1 MVTTLRSQVD
11 PTSQG
16 HAFAFWWT
24 DFVPS
29 SANPCV
35 LWSARKLMEVGG
47 CGLVGFFTAFF
58 KHVFVRFMAV
68 LKGVFEYSVFLLF
81 QLLSTNSK
89 LLTVIVIE
97 TVPALKAAM
106 FSETNALLLSC
117 QSNLCWTKIWWIWS
131 FKNKLPKRRHQNIA
145 THEDWDRLRWPCI
158 LAAFTSRV
166 LLVGCWLGSVSS
178 QTWRCSASSMHI
190 GRSSPFRV
198 SHSWQPLRTGMF
210 GCGNSWTC
218 GFWMFVNVY
227 ECF

>member
-1 MVTTLRSQVD
+1 MLGKGFTLSFFVTVYGMEEKLSQC
-11 PTSQG
+11 
-16 HAFAFWWT
+16 A
-24 DFVPS
+24 
-29 SANPCV
+29 
-35 LWSARKLMEVGG
+35 
-47 CGLVGFFTAFF
+47 LV
-58 KHVFVRFMAV
+58 
-68 LKGVFEYSVFLLF
+68 
-81 QLLSTNSK
+81 
-89 LLTVIVIE
+89 
-97 TVPALKAAM
+97 
-106 FSETNALLLSC
+106 SC
-117 QSNLCWTKIWWIWS
+117 QESLGIPQSNLCWTKIWWIWS